1 MGSAEARAHEL
12 SWEVD
17 PATGGRKDAEHG
29 GRGGCGREYGPREL
43 SRQRRRV
50 GETRGTPPECAD
62 GSEAFTV
69 GDAGKAGED
78 EHKEIEKHLVVQ
90 GQGAPGHSRRW
101 WHHWGMGRSRVRWC
115 VCAGDFFFARAR
127 DWSPGSGVVMSI

>member
-12 SWEVD
+12 GWQVD
-17 PATGGRKDAEHG
+17 PASGGGKDAEHG

-43 SRQRRRV
+43 SGRRRV

-78 EHKEIEKHLVVQ
+78 EHKETEKHLVV
-90 GQGAPGHSRRW
+90 GPRTRN
-101 WHHWGMGRSRVRWC
+101 
-115 VCAGDFFFARAR
+115 AGPQPPVVLRDMTILAFF
-127 DWSPGSGVVMSI
+127 I